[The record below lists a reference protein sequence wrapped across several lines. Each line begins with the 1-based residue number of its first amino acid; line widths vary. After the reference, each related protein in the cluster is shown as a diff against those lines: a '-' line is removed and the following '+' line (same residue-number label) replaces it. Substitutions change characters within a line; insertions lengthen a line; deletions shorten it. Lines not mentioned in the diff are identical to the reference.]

1 MSNNQTSNS
10 ENVGL
15 YSAIAMSMSGMM
27 GSGLFTILGFANLTA
42 KSHFPYAF
50 LLAGIAVLFTVYSCA
65 KLSATFSAGGGPAG
79 YIVSAYGNGFI
90 SGWMN
95 TFLYLGF
102 LVSTALYAS
111 GFTEFIVVLTGDFFT
126 SFELKLIG
134 SALVLILALVNLLG
148 ASIVGFA
155 GLIAI
160 GIVFFSLI
168 GLSSYG
174 FSQLPLANLSFSG
187 GPIKDLAIA
196 TGMLYIN
203 YQGFAVVSSA
213 ASSMAEPKKI
223 IPKSMYI
230 AVLLII
236 SLYVVVSFVIIQITP
251 LDLIKADPSNVIGSA
266 ANILMGRAGFI
277 AVGVVALLACAAA
290 VNATIFTATRVLGVV
305 VSEHSNMQWL
315 SQVIGHSQT
324 KQLLIS
330 SLIVI
335 ALVLGFPLEIVG
347 KMASMA
353 FLLLFSVISYGHIL
367 IRHQTGANPYLLW
380 CGVVINLILFI
391 SLLINEI
398 KSSPAGVIVLGIA
411 LLGTLLMQLKYQF
424 TKA

>member
-1 MSNNQTSNS
+1 MSDTQASRAQ
-10 ENVGL
+10 NVGL

-42 KSHFPYAF
+42 QSHFPYAF
-50 LLAGIAVLFTVYSCA
+50 LLAGIAVLFTVYSFA

-148 ASIVGFA
+148 PSIVGFA

-168 GLSSYG
+168 GLSAYG

-187 GPIKDLAIA
+187 GPIKDMAIA

-213 ASSMAEPKKI
+213 ASSMVEPKKI

-230 AVLLII
+230 AVSLII
-236 SLYVVVSFVIIQITP
+236 SRYVLASFIVIQITP

-277 AVGVVALLACAAA
+277 GVGVIALLACAAA

-315 SQVIGHSQT
+315 SLALGRSQT

-367 IRHQTGANPYLLW
+367 IRHQTGANAYILW

-391 SLLINEI
+391 SLLVNEI
-398 KSSPAGVIVLGIA
+398 KSAPAGAIVLAIA
-411 LLGTLLMQLKYQF
+411 LLGTLLMQLKYKF

>member
-1 MSNNQTSNS
+1 
-10 ENVGL
+10 
-15 YSAIAMSMSGMM
+15 
-27 GSGLFTILGFANLTA
+27 
-42 KSHFPYAF
+42 
-50 LLAGIAVLFTVYSCA
+50 
-65 KLSATFSAGGGPAG
+65 
-79 YIVSAYGNGFI
+79 
-90 SGWMN
+90 
-95 TFLYLGF
+95 
-102 LVSTALYAS
+102 
-111 GFTEFIVVLTGDFFT
+111 
-126 SFELKLIG
+126 
-134 SALVLILALVNLLG
+134 
-148 ASIVGFA
+148 
-155 GLIAI
+155 
-160 GIVFFSLI
+160 
-168 GLSSYG
+168 
-174 FSQLPLANLSFSG
+174 
-187 GPIKDLAIA
+187 
-196 TGMLYIN
+196 MLYIN

-223 IPKSMYI
+223 IPKAMYI

-236 SLYVVVSFVIIQITP
+236 SLYIVVSFVIIQITP
-251 LDLIKADPSNVIGSA
+251 LDLIKTDPSNVIGSA
-266 ANILMGRAGFI
+266 ANILMGKAGFI
-277 AVGVVALLACAAA
+277 GVGVVALLACAAA

-315 SQVIGHSQT
+315 SQTLGHSQT

-367 IRHQTGANPYLLW
+367 IRHQTGANAYLLW

-398 KSSPAGVIVLGIA
+398 KSAPAGAIVLVTA
-411 LLGTLLMQLKYQF
+411 LVATLLMQLKYQF

>member
-1 MSNNQTSNS
+1 
-10 ENVGL
+10 
-15 YSAIAMSMSGMM
+15 
-27 GSGLFTILGFANLTA
+27 
-42 KSHFPYAF
+42 
-50 LLAGIAVLFTVYSCA
+50 
-65 KLSATFSAGGGPAG
+65 
-79 YIVSAYGNGFI
+79 
-90 SGWMN
+90 
-95 TFLYLGF
+95 
-102 LVSTALYAS
+102 
-111 GFTEFIVVLTGDFFT
+111 
-126 SFELKLIG
+126 
-134 SALVLILALVNLLG
+134 
-148 ASIVGFA
+148 
-155 GLIAI
+155 
-160 GIVFFSLI
+160 
-168 GLSSYG
+168 
-174 FSQLPLANLSFSG
+174 
-187 GPIKDLAIA
+187 
-196 TGMLYIN
+196 
-203 YQGFAVVSSA
+203 
-213 ASSMAEPKKI
+213 
-223 IPKSMYI
+223 MYI
-230 AVLLII
+230 AIVLII
-236 SLYVVVSFVIIQITP
+236 SLYVLVSFVIIQITP

-315 SQVIGHSQT
+315 SQTLGRSQT

-398 KSSPAGVIVLGIA
+398 KSAPAGVIVLGIA